1 MSRVTKTEGIV
12 LKKRNLPTQDM
23 IVTIFTQEMGKL
35 RILAKGVK
43 KISSRRLPHLQTGN
57 IINSVIYNSDKK
69 SYLQETSLVSGLS
82 QIKSHSTKMSFIY
95 FYFHLL
101 DRLLPENQQESEIYS
116 VVKHFLIDLSKSA
129 ATTPFLEK
137 HLNVLLR
144 KLGYIDQ
151 KESLEELHRLVQEL
165 MNEKV
170 PLLVI

>member
-57 IINSVIYNSDKK
+57 IVNSVIYNSDRK
-69 SYLQETSLVSGLS
+69 SYLQETSLISGLS
-82 QIKSHSTKMSFIY
+82 QIKSDSTKMSFIY

-101 DRLLPENQQESEIYS
+101 DRLLPENQQESEIYN
-116 VVKHFLIDLSKSA
+116 VVKRFLIDLSKST
-129 ATTPFLEK
+129 ATTSFLER